1 MIWKRVQEQLFIKMQ
16 NMGTKIKEEL
26 IAEMRAELKH
36 ETMMYFAKMSANIGI
51 HSLLFFLTFWFSI
64 LEILM
69 KCELYISTFYF
80 EYVFLLCEL
89 WLLFIN

>member
-51 HSLLFFLTFWFSI
+51 HSLLFF
-64 LEILM
+64 
-69 KCELYISTFYF
+69 
-80 EYVFLLCEL
+80 
-89 WLLFIN
+89 